1 MKLKLKQFIYI
12 IVIAVF
18 ILITV
23 FPIFWA
29 LVSSLRSDEEI
40 FRYAMPF
47 SWRTFV
53 PDKLTFQSYINVF
66 VEKHFGKVLFNTIF
80 VGVATIVTG
89 IIVNAVAG
97 FIFAKYTFRFKR
109 LLFFLVV
116 LSFMVPF
123 EAVSIPL
130 YKMITVLKWENTYIA
145 LILPT
150 VANGLVIFLFK
161 QFFEEIPNSLMES
174 ATVEGAGMFT
184 IFTKIVIP
192 NSIPVIQKA
201 KELLRDLQNKV
212 YDVAYQTGFNDAR
225 YFSQVF
231 RKETGLTPTQY
242 REKFCLDSQF

>member
-130 YKMITVLKWENTYIA
+130 YKMITVLKWE
-145 LILPT
+145 
-150 VANGLVIFLFK
+150 
-161 QFFEEIPNSLMES
+161 
-174 ATVEGAGMFT
+174 
-184 IFTKIVIP
+184 
-192 NSIPVIQKA
+192 

>member
-53 PDKLTFQSYINVF
+53 PDKLTFQSYINIF

-130 YKMITVLKWENTYIA
+130 YKMITVLKWEN
-145 LILPT
+145 P
-150 VANGLVIFLFK
+150 
-161 QFFEEIPNSLMES
+161 
-174 ATVEGAGMFT
+174 
-184 IFTKIVIP
+184 
-192 NSIPVIQKA
+192 
-201 KELLRDLQNKV
+201 
-212 YDVAYQTGFNDAR
+212 
-225 YFSQVF
+225 
-231 RKETGLTPTQY
+231 
-242 REKFCLDSQF
+242 